1 MYICV
6 RETFLTNSIRL
17 CVFSFSLKSRYNK
30 RGISLSLSLS
40 LSADRLF
47 REYTFLSA
55 SVSLRVVRCSK
66 EQSKLCTRLLRKE
79 RTHKKQNKNGEQ
91 HTGEEN
97 HPSAISGEE
106 DEQNASYESS
116 PQYSDD
122 YEYEEYDKEKEERGK
137 GGPVTSGRNR
147 EESETSVD

>member
-6 RETFLTNSIRL
+6 RETLTNSIRL

-40 LSADRLF
+40 RPTGSFANIPFSPRLSHSALCAALKSSLNCALVF
-47 REYTFLSA
+47 FVKRE
-55 SVSLRVVRCSK
+55 
-66 EQSKLCTRLLRKE
+66 
-79 RTHKKQNKNGEQ
+79 HKKQNKNGEQ